1 MGFNR
6 TWSRTRVF
14 LVGPGYALAAAGE
27 QGVSHMLQLVEA
39 EVRVAMAL
47 TSCRSVR
54 EIGRSALGDSI
65 DNAVGVVNKQAIPWR
80 TAVDFA

>member
-1 MGFNR
+1 MEFTW
-6 TWSRTRVF
+6 TWSRLRVF

-27 QGVSHMLQLVEA
+27 QSVSHKLQLVEA

-54 EIGRSALGDSI
+54 DREKHLGRLRSI
-65 DNAVGVVNKQAIPWR
+65 MSSGWR
-80 TAVDFA
+80 TNRVYPR